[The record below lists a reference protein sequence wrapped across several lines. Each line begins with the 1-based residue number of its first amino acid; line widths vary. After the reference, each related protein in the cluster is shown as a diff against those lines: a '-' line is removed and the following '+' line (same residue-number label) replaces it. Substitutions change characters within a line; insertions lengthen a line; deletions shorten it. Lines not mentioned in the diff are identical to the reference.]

1 MKIGRGNGNGEK
13 GKEIEGKREE
23 SLRGKVKEKGGNEEN
38 SVEK

>member
-1 MKIGRGNGNGEK
+1 MEGNGGK

-23 SLRGKVKEKGGNEEN
+23 SLRGKVKEKGENEEN